1 MKKSKRIIGRIFK
14 PLKIRLVVLFLRFLG
29 LAVPIST
36 LLFLIYNPKFPVFM
50 PIILNV
56 VLIYS
61 ISYIVGLISNIPYKS
76 LYLNEKEINFLNKKI
91 SEEDKLKIFNR
102 KSLKSGYITY
112 KYLMSKYHEI

>member
-1 MKKSKRIIGRIFK
+1 MEKPKRIIGRIFK
-14 PLKIRLVVLFLRFLG
+14 PLKIRLVVLFLRLIG
-29 LAVPIST
+29 IIIPIAT
-36 LLFLIYNPKFPVFM
+36 LIYLIDNPNVSVFM
-50 PIILNV
+50 PIILNA

-61 ISYIVGLISNIPYKS
+61 IGYIADLILNIPYRS
-76 LYLNEKEINFLNKKI
+76 LYLSEKEINFLNKKI